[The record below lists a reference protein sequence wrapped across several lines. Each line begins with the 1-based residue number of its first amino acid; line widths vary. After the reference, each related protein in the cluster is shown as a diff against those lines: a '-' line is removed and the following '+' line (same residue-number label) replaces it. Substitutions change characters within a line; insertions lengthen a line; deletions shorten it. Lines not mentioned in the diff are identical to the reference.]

1 MPALTG
7 LPDALGQ
14 ISHLDESELSKM
26 SGRLPSRGSV
36 IAGMI
41 DLIRL
46 LTPGNIFTV
55 HITRNLVLASAAVC
69 AVGIRS
75 ASGVFAMDLVTK
87 SPEQVSQSSPSLEPS
102 PGAGQQSTVFADW
115 GGLRSWLG
123 NRGID
128 LGVSYL
134 SESAWNVAGGM
145 APGGT
150 YAGQENVSLDLNWEK
165 LASINGFSTHIDVV
179 SRAGS
184 SNVSSKYVGDVLF
197 QAQEIYG
204 SPTVVEAFAHLAY
217 FYVEEKLFDGN
228 VDLRAGRLPVR
239 NDFGTLPGTCFDFMS
254 LSICANPSSTS
265 NLSWTVFPVANWGGV
280 AAFKISGPL
289 TFKIGA
295 YEVNPND
302 GGEYGFEWGLNG
314 AAGVLI
320 PAEFDWNVN
329 LGPQQLP
336 GLYKIGGSYDTS
348 PLSDWLTATNGLP
361 LPLTTAPPRQSER
374 TTLYLLGQQRIWQ
387 PDSYSGRGVTV
398 VAGYEYN
405 SPEVS
410 LFEDFAF
417 LGFVDVGPLPWR
429 PQDQV
434 GFEAAYGRVSPFLTQ
449 LQQLQSALG
458 LPLSNGAPG
467 VETDEII
474 LEANYHIALY
484 PGLYLMPDLQYI
496 IRPSGASTF
505 PNAWVAGFRISA
517 TL

>member
-1 MPALTG
+1 
-7 LPDALGQ
+7 
-14 ISHLDESELSKM
+14 M
-26 SGRLPSRGSV
+26 SGRPLSLVGV
-36 IAGMI
+36 IAGMV
-41 DLIRL
+41 DLVDL
-46 LTPGNIFTV
+46 HTLGNIFSAPV
-55 HITRNLVLASAAVC
+55 ARNLVLASAAAC
-69 AVGIRS
+69 AAGLCS

-87 SPEQVSQSSPSLEPS
+87 NPDQVSQGSPDLQSSS
-102 PGAGQQSTVFADW
+102 GAGQQSNVFGDW
-115 GGLRSWLG
+115 GGVRGWLS
-123 NRGID
+123 NQGID

-145 APGGT
+145 ARGGT
-150 YAGQENVSLDLNWEK
+150 YAGQENVSLDLDWEK
-165 LASINGFSTHIDVV
+165 IASVDGFSTHIDFV
-179 SRAGS
+179 SRFGS

-204 SPTVVEAFAHLAY
+204 SPSVVEAYIHLVY
-217 FYVEEKLFDGN
+217 FYVEEKLLNGGI
-228 VDLRAGRLPVR
+228 DLKAGRLPVR

-295 YEVNPND
+295 YEVDPND

-314 AAGVLI
+314 AVGVLI
-320 PAEFDWNVN
+320 PAELDWNVN
-329 LGPQQLP
+329 LGPQRLP

-348 PLSDWLTATNGLP
+348 PLSDWYTAINGLP

-374 TTLYLLGQQRIWQ
+374 SSFYALGQQQIWR
-387 PDSYSGRGVTV
+387 PDSDSGRGVTV

-410 LFEDFAF
+410 LFEHFAF
-417 LGFVDVGPLPWR
+417 LGVVDVGPLPWR
-429 PQDQV
+429 PGDQV
-434 GFEAAYGRVSPFLTQ
+434 GFEAAYGRVSPVLTQ
-449 LQQLQSALG
+449 VQQLQFGLG

-474 LEANYHIALY
+474 LEANYHIKLY
-484 PGLYLMPDLQYI
+484 PGLYVMPDLQYV
-496 IRPSGASTF
+496 IRPSAASTF
-505 PNAWVAGFRISA
+505 PNAWVAGFRVSA
-517 TL
+517 VF